1 MDLCA
6 QVYVVV
12 ASPRHEHSLSRKN
25 EKMSN
30 AEAATAA
37 APEVESDLSVLEA
50 INELRAEEHFID
62 IQVEVCEMLRY

>member
-6 QVYVVV
+6 QVYVAVV
-12 ASPRHEHSLSRKN
+12 SPRHEHSLSRKN

-30 AEAATAA
+30 AEAA

>member
-6 QVYVVV
+6 KVYVAVV
-12 ASPRHEHSLSRKN
+12 SPQHEHSLLRKN

-30 AEAATAA
+30 AEGAAAA

-62 IQVEVCEMLRY
+62 IQVEVCEV

>member
-12 ASPRHEHSLSRKN
+12 ASPRHEHSLSRKY

-30 AEAATAA
+30 AEAAA

-50 INELRAEEHFID
+50 INELPAEEHFID

>member
-6 QVYVVV
+6 QVYVAVV
-12 ASPRHEHSLSRKN
+12 SPRHEHSLSRKN

-30 AEAATAA
+30 AEAAA
-37 APEVESDLSVLEA
+37 APEAESDLSVLEA

-62 IQVEVCEMLRY
+62 IKVEVCDSFMY

>member
-6 QVYVVV
+6 QVYVAVV
-12 ASPRHEHSLSRKN
+12 SPRHEHSLSRKN

-30 AEAATAA
+30 VEAA

-50 INELRAEEHFID
+50 INELRAEEQFID
-62 IQVEVCEMLRY
+62 IQVEVCEALVYY

>member
-6 QVYVVV
+6 QVYVAVV
-12 ASPRHEHSLSRKN
+12 SPRHEHSLSRKN

-30 AEAATAA
+30 AEAAAA
-37 APEVESDLSVLEA
+37 GVESDLSVLEA

-62 IQVEVCEMLRY
+62 IQVEVCGALVQK